1 MYKIS
6 KLKNGLNLI
15 TIPLVGTKV
24 ITALVLLPIGSRY
37 ENRKISGVSHFVEH
51 MMFKGTLKRPSAID
65 LTRELESV
73 GADFNAF
80 TGKEYTG
87 YYVKIDSA
95 KQELAFDL
103 LSDMLFNSKMDEVEM
118 KKEKG
123 VIVEELRMYED
134 NPSMFI
140 NLMFDRLLFGDCP
153 LGWDEG
159 GSATTVNGL
168 DRQELWD
175 YYKSAYEPQNMT
187 LVVSGNIDQK
197 KLKKL
202 VEKYYAEQKNIKSK
216 DKRTKSTFDK
226 YTFPAS
232 VSKLADRVIAQERK
246 VDQAHLIL
254 GFPGFDHNH
263 KHRHALGL
271 MSYIFGG
278 GMSARLFIEVRE
290 KRGLAYM

>member
-15 TIPLVGTKV
+15 TIPLVGTKA

-123 VIVEELRMYED
+123 VIVEE
-134 NPSMFI
+134 
-140 NLMFDRLLFGDCP
+140 
-153 LGWDEG
+153 
-159 GSATTVNGL
+159 T
-168 DRQELWD
+168 ELW
-175 YYKSAYEPQNMT
+175 
-187 LVVSGNIDQK
+187 
-197 KLKKL
+197 
-202 VEKYYAEQKNIKSK
+202 
-216 DKRTKSTFDK
+216 
-226 YTFPAS
+226 
-232 VSKLADRVIAQERK
+232 
-246 VDQAHLIL
+246 
-254 GFPGFDHNH
+254 
-263 KHRHALGL
+263 
-271 MSYIFGG
+271 
-278 GMSARLFIEVRE
+278 
-290 KRGLAYM
+290 